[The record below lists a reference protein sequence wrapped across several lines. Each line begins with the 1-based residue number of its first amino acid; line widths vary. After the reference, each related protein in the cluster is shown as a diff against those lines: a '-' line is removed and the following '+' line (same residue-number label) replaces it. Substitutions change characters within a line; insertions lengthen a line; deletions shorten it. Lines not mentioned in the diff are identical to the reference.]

1 MQSIG
6 QGLNQDPS
14 FMAKK
19 TCTMLTTV
27 LNDCMTCLPPD
38 MLNMIKKS
46 FYDSTVKEQLKKNPG
61 FDNAKCPVLKKFT
74 QNSVSAS
81 TSSFAMILL
90 GCVMALMS

>member
-27 LNDCMTCLPPD
+27 MNDCMTCLPPD
-38 MLNMIKKS
+38 QLSIMKKS
-46 FYDSTVKEQLKKNPG
+46 FYDSTVKEQLKQIPG
-61 FDNAKCPVLKKFT
+61 F
-74 QNSVSAS
+74 VSAS